1 LRSAK
6 TFINNTVN
14 VQIND
19 VRKIPVIIPK
29 HKELNMF
36 ESLFDDAFS
45 ARVDSIN
52 KKISSDKE
60 KEILSAIQNKLND
73 LVNKLYG
80 FN

>member
-1 LRSAK
+1 
-6 TFINNTVN
+6 
-14 VQIND
+14 
-19 VRKIPVIIPK
+19 
-29 HKELNMF
+29 MF